1 MSVFHV
7 AIFRFN
13 EGVTDDQIEWFTD
26 GLIALKEQMPMLLSF
41 RFGRDLGLRDGNYD
55 YGVVAELEG
64 PESVDVYLDH
74 PLHQVFV
81 EEYVTVMVAERRAVQ
96 VNNLSGR

>member
-1 MSVFHV
+1 MSVLHV

-13 EGVTDDQIEWFTD
+13 EGVTDEQVEWFTD
-26 GLIALKEQMPMLLSF
+26 GLIALKAQMPMLLSF
-41 RFGRDLGLRDGNYD
+41 RFGRDLGIRNGNYD

-64 PESVDVYLDH
+64 SELVDVYLDH

-81 EEYVTVMVAERRAVQ
+81 EDYVKVMVAERRAVQ